1 MTDTARGRAN
11 MSDSDSE
18 TTSITDENDTLE
30 DRSSQ
35 PVSGEGDDGDHDRTP
50 RDAGMGLDPRA
61 EPDENTKREVEEERE
76 KRLDPDNR
84 PENAEIDNT
93 SRDFDVARGMFTDND
108 DHHEDEPAPF
118 SDPEDPNNPDS
129 EAGDGPADDPDD
141 PDDPDD
147 KAAG

>member
-1 MTDTARGRAN
+1 

-18 TTSITDENDTLE
+18 TTSTTDENDTLE
-30 DRSSQ
+30 DPSSK
-35 PVSGEGDDGDHDRTP
+35 PVSGDGDDGD
-50 RDAGMGLDPRA
+50 
-61 EPDENTKREVEEERE
+61 TKWEVEEERE

-93 SRDFDVARGMFTDND
+93 TRDFDVERGMFTDND
-108 DHHEDEPAPF
+108 DYNEDEPVPF

-147 KAAG
+147 EAAS